1 MMKKLLILALC
12 FAFSFGVLDEKGQQV
27 YNNIAE
33 SDERGDY
40 TQNILDPFV
49 ATSSLVLST
58 KEYKSEYLVG
68 ELFTIELTAKTDEK
82 TDFDFELSFNKNDSL
97 VFLNPSV
104 KWQQN
109 GNEYTTTLWFE
120 AKDVNAEL
128 LQIVVNLTRNKE
140 SFQQASLNISPLQ
153 FKRVSAGKNFSHLV
167 AKELVIKRVKS
178 DYFDDKNLVMIVE
191 FEAKEANL
199 KNFWLDNEKLI
210 QQRVDG
216 FRGDFNNSTAFYS
229 AVFSPNLNEL
239 HFSYYNT
246 TTQNLESVD
255 LKVELSDE
263 KVSTQTDLN
272 PKNNDLI
279 FYKRLGLW
287 VLAAV
292 FAVIFVFKRNYIFFA
307 IALFAFIISFFIGA
321 SNTQMAILKANSRA
335 KILPTTQSTYFYTS
349 EKDEEVEILGKRKE
363 WVKVLLQ
370 DGKIGWVQDENLQ
383 KN

>member
-1 MMKKLLILALC
+1 MKKLLILALC

-307 IALFAFIISFFIGA
+307 IALLAFIISFFIGA

>member
-68 ELFTIELTAKTDEK
+68 EVFTIELTAKTDEK

-153 FKRVSAGKNFSHLV
+153 FKRVSAGKNFAHLV

-307 IALFAFIISFFIGA
+307 IALLAFIISFFIGA

-335 KILPTTQSTYFYTS
+335 KILPTMQSTYFYTS

>member
-1 MMKKLLILALC
+1 MKKLLILALC

-68 ELFTIELTAKTDEK
+68 EVFTIELTAKTDEK

-153 FKRVSAGKNFSHLV
+153 FKRVSAGKNFAHLV

-307 IALFAFIISFFIGA
+307 IALLAFIISFFIGA

-335 KILPTTQSTYFYTS
+335 KILPTMQSTYFYTS

>member
-307 IALFAFIISFFIGA
+307 IALLAFIISFFIGA

>member
-1 MMKKLLILALC
+1 MIKKLLILALC
-12 FAFSFGVLDEKGQQV
+12 FVFSFGVLDEKGQQV

-68 ELFTIELTAKTDEK
+68 EVFTIELTAKTDEK
-82 TDFDFELSFNKNDSL
+82 TDFDFELNFNKNDSL
-97 VFLNPSV
+97 VFLNPNV
-104 KWQQN
+104 KWQKN

-128 LQIVVNLTRNKE
+128 LQIIVNLTRNKE
-140 SFQQASLNISPLQ
+140 SFQQASLNVSPLQ
-153 FKRVSAGKNFSHLV
+153 FKRIDAGKDFSHLI

-199 KNFWLDNEKLI
+199 RNFYLDSEKII

-216 FRGDFNNSTAFYS
+216 WRGDFNNSTAFYS
-229 AVFSPNLNEL
+229 AVFNPNLNEL
-239 HFSYYNT
+239 NFSYYNT
-246 TTQNLESVD
+246 TTQSVENVS

-279 FYKRLGLW
+279 FYKKLGLW
-287 VLAAV
+287 VLAAI
-292 FAVIFVFKRNYIFFA
+292 FALIFVFKRNYI
-307 IALFAFIISFFIGA
+307 LFALAIVAFVASFFIGTH
-321 SNTQMAILKANSRA
+321 NTQMAILKANSRA

-370 DGKIGWVQDENLQ
+370 NGKIGWVQNENLQ

>member
-68 ELFTIELTAKTDEK
+68 EVFTIELTAKTDEK

-307 IALFAFIISFFIGA
+307 IALLAFIISFFIGA

-335 KILPTTQSTYFYTS
+335 KILPTMQSTYFYTS

>member
-1 MMKKLLILALC
+1 MMKKILILAL
-12 FAFSFGVLDEKGQQV
+12 FFVLGFSALDEKGQQV

-82 TDFDFELSFNKNDSL
+82 TDFDFELEFNKNDSL
-97 VFLNPSV
+97 IFLNPSV
-104 KWQQN
+104 KWEQN

-128 LQIVVNLTRNKE
+128 LQIIVSLTRNKE
-140 SFQQASLNISPLQ
+140 NFQQASLNVNPLQ
-153 FKRVSAGKNFSHLV
+153 FKRINANKNYAHLV
-167 AKELVIKRVKS
+167 AKELEIKHIKS

-199 KNFWLDNEKLI
+199 KNFWLDNDKII
-210 QQRVDG
+210 QQRIDG
-216 FRGDFNNSTAFYS
+216 FRGDFHDSTAFYS
-229 AVFSPNLNEL
+229 AVFNPNINEL
-239 HFSYYNT
+239 NFSYFNT
-246 TTQNLESVD
+246 STQNLENVS

-279 FYKRLGLW
+279 FYKKLGLW
-287 VLAAV
+287 ILAV
-292 FAVIFVFKRNYIFFA
+292 ILAVIFVLKRNYILFI
-307 IALFAFIISFFIGA
+307 IALVAFITSFFIGD
-321 SNTQMAILKANSRA
+321 NTTQMATLKANSRA
-335 KILPTTQSTYFYTS
+335 KILPTSQSTYFYTN

-363 WVKVLLQ
+363 WVKVLFEN
-370 DGKIGWVQDENLQ
+370 GKIGWVNNENLQ